1 MNEILAQIEKANHI
15 VVISHINPDADSIGS
30 ASAVYTHLLR
40 LHKKVSWFCASKNIN
55 EKLKF
60 LPWSEKIKNSFPT
73 SADLA
78 ISLDC
83 GNKNR
88 LGVEPECDL
97 INIDHHASNAS
108 YGEFNLVDSSCIS
121 TTQVLYNFFK
131 SNDISINPKMATAI
145 YAGLLDDSDGFLDDK
160 VDGTTFATTQ
170 KLIEAGADYKLCHKF
185 IMRYQSLAA
194 FRLKAVMHKNME
206 LFHDAK
212 VAVFCVSNED
222 MKTTGAAGVDCE
234 STLEEALWLPSVEV
248 SVLIRENKDLSL
260 KCSLRSC
267 SSVDVDLIAS
277 EFSGGGHATRAGF
290 NLQSDVTMNQAKE
303 NILKFIYKEL

>member
-1 MNEILAQIEKANHI
+1 MNKILKRIDKANHI

-40 LHKKVSWFCASKNIN
+40 LHKKVSWYCASKNIN
-55 EKLKF
+55 AKLKF
-60 LPWSEKIKNSFPT
+60 LPWSEKIRNSFPS

-78 ISLDC
+78 IALDC

-88 LGVEPECDL
+88 IGVELECDL
-97 INIDHHASNAS
+97 INIDHHASNIN
-108 YGEFNLVDSSCIS
+108 YGEYNLVDSSCIS
-121 TTQVLYNFFK
+121 TTQVLYNFFE

-145 YAGLLDDSDGFLDDK
+145 YAGLLDDSDGFLDES
-160 VDGTTFATTQ
+160 VDGTTFATIQ
-170 KLIEAGADYKLCHKF
+170 KLIEAGADYKLCNKF

-194 FRLKAVMHKNME
+194 FRLKAIMHKNME
-206 LFHDAK
+206 LFHEGR

-222 MKTTGAAGVDCE
+222 MKTAGAVGMDCE
-234 STLEEALWLPSVEV
+234 GTLEEVLWLPSVEI
-248 SVLIRENKDLSL
+248 SMLIRENKDLSL

-267 SSVDVDLIAS
+267 SSVDVDFIAS
-277 EFSGGGHATRAGF
+277 KFSGGGHATRAGF
-290 NLQSDVTMNQAKE
+290 NLENNVTMQLAKE